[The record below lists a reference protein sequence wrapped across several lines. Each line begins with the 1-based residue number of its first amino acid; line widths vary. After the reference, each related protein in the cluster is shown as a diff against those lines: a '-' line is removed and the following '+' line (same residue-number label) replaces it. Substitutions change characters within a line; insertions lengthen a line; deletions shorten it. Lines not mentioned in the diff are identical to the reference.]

1 MGFANA
7 RTPRERQ
14 RAQTVTEILDAALAQ
29 MERDGVAALNLTE
42 VAARVGLAQP
52 SLYRYFPSR
61 AAVYDALFARGMTM
75 HRDLL
80 RATADSAP
88 PGWPAVQ
95 AMMRV
100 TVGFAADNPTLAQLL
115 FVRVVPG
122 FTPSRAAYAPSVQAM
137 HIVRDGVAS
146 AVTTG
151 ELTAAAATN
160 DGIELLVTL
169 TAGVMAHEEANNP
182 KERTH
187 WLLPVVLEMYRHHY
201 RPDSP
206 APTHDA

>member
-88 PGWPAVQ
+88 PGWAAVQ

-115 FVRVVPG
+115 FVPVGPDVGVAGSACADPHSDSSPEMACEVGRRLDWGVVPV
-122 FTPSRAAYAPSVQAM
+122 SCRSESCSNNSAAAYAASRTPNRPS
-137 HIVRDGVAS
+137 RG
-146 AVTTG
+146 
-151 ELTAAAATN
+151 
-160 DGIELLVTL
+160 
-169 TAGVMAHEEANNP
+169 
-182 KERTH
+182 
-187 WLLPVVLEMYRHHY
+187 
-201 RPDSP
+201 
-206 APTHDA
+206 